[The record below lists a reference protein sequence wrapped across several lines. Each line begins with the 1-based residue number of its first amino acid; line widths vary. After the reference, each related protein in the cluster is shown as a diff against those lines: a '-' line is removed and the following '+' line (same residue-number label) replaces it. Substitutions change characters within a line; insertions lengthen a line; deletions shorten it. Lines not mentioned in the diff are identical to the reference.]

1 MKLRKRT
8 KDTTPVNQS
17 GMEENEEDVDDPEV
31 DSDSDPEW
39 GDSEGDRGE
48 QLFSSAKKRKSF
60 VPIPLQMQS
69 EANKVKPTWS
79 KIVKSPKDPSGSTP
93 LQIKSESNK
102 KPTWSKVVRAPKNT
116 LTSASATT
124 SCSDKDKKSITS
136 LYRDKTFENSEVLKE
151 VAGES
156 GDEEIDREDMYTELE
171 LMKELGIRLTHCT
184 VPSQALNRNSNVEN
198 LTHSKTPGDINLLAK
213 PSTSTA
219 PVKYNV
225 IEQTMV
231 LKDGKGGT
239 TNCPFRVIKM
249 DTPVNVI
256 TPSKS
261 STVSVSTSF
270 YNGEFLKDISKKDNR
285 NCIWQ
290 VDGMNLLQKFVPVKD
305 EKTGKTLYKS
315 SFTYDGLNA
324 LNTSRFKRISATI
337 VSKVKNETFVQVNE
351 ELNLLDTNVEVKK
364 EPECDNE
371 ALISQCLDSSFLRTV
386 YNDHDE
392 YFVDKIKVID
402 DVLEAK
408 KFSLMSLPTFPNND
422 RILYA
427 IHTYPVI
434 EEKQLPAIKMENFN
448 CVVCVEQTM
457 REIPVYSNVCLELTG
472 DPYER
477 NTLLQVKLLV
487 DIDDDLKVLRVCTS
501 CSTILKLYS
510 KMCHT
515 KYLIY
520 KQCDKSVQK
529 ILENQQSKGEP
540 LEASEVIIS
549 LLNNEP
555 WCETKLLQL
564 IRDWITIDDLRKEA
578 V

>member
-1 MKLRKRT
+1 M
-8 KDTTPVNQS
+8 
-17 GMEENEEDVDDPEV
+17 
-31 DSDSDPEW
+31 
-39 GDSEGDRGE
+39 
-48 QLFSSAKKRKSF
+48 
-60 VPIPLQMQS
+60 
-69 EANKVKPTWS
+69 
-79 KIVKSPKDPSGSTP
+79 
-93 LQIKSESNK
+93 
-102 KPTWSKVVRAPKNT
+102 
-116 LTSASATT
+116 
-124 SCSDKDKKSITS
+124 
-136 LYRDKTFENSEVLKE
+136 
-151 VAGES
+151 
-156 GDEEIDREDMYTELE
+156 
-171 LMKELGIRLTHCT
+171 
-184 VPSQALNRNSNVEN
+184 
-198 LTHSKTPGDINLLAK
+198 LAK

-351 ELNLLDTNVEVKK
+351 ELNPLDTNVEVKK

-371 ALISQCLDSSFLRTV
+371 VSSSTVQVIPKPESVPTTSYRPLVTEDSGIANYKNIFKDDFTVFLQALISQCLDSSFLRTV